1 MKQGDLSPIVGGLR
15 HAYQDLHQRW
25 EEAGHVW
32 SDDVARRFFETHIEP
47 LEGPTQTA
55 LKAMDRLALVLM
67 KAYEACSPEHE

>member
-25 EEAGHVW
+25 EEAGQIW
-32 SDDVARRFFETHIEP
+32 SDDVSRRFAETHIEP
-47 LEGPTQTA
+47 LEAPTQTA

-67 KAYEACSPEHE
+67 KAYEACSAESE

>member
-15 HAYQDLHQRW
+15 HAYQDLHQRR
-25 EEAGHVW
+25 EEAGQIW
-32 SDDVARRFFETHIEP
+32 SDDVSRRFFETHIDP

-67 KAYEACSPEHE
+67 KAYEACSPESE

>member
-25 EEAGHVW
+25 EEAGQIW
-32 SDDVARRFFETHIEP
+32 SDDVSRRFFETHIEP

-55 LKAMDRLALVLM
+55 LKAMDRLALVLI
-67 KAYEACSPEHE
+67 KAYEPCSQENE